1 MMTLARPPALE
12 GVHHLKFAISDLDR
26 SLRFYEQVFGAQRL
40 AFADHRRRRD
50 NALYAYILDV
60 PGLGPRLELRLNP
73 EAAGKQRRF
82 DPVTL
87 AVRDR
92 AALRAWGAHLD
103 RLGVARSDEITS
115 IQAWLIVFNDPDE
128 RRLRLY
134 TLETHGP
141 ELPSDE
147 DNPWLGT

>member
-1 MMTLARPPALE
+1 MTLARPPALQ
-12 GVHHLKFAISDLDR
+12 GVHHLKFAVAHLDR

-60 PGLGPRLELRLNP
+60 PGLGARLELRLNS
-73 EAAGKQRRF
+73 EVASKQRGF
-82 DPVTL
+82 DLATL

-103 RLGVARSDEITS
+103 RLGVARSDEITA

-128 RRLRLY
+128 HQLHL

-141 ELPSDE
+141 ELPPDE
-147 DNPWLGT
+147 DNPWLGM